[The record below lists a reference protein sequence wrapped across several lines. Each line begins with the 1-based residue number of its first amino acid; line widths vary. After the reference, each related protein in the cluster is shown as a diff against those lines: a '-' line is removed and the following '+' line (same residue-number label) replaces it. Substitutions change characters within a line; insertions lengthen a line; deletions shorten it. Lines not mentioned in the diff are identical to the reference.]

1 MSGILLLLEET
12 ALRRWAGHRQRS
24 TRAPPECPTPRQ
36 PLGDFDGQSQVGVL
50 VTVER
55 RKRESDVLD
64 SKVGMAEKCRL
75 FVGDS
80 KKLINRRQPLTWR
93 DKSGCTGSLKQGR
106 RGCVAGQDSLQP
118 PG

>member
-1 MSGILLLLEET
+1 MSGILLLVQET

-24 TRAPPECPTPRQ
+24 TRAPPESPTPRQ
-36 PLGDFDGQSQVGVL
+36 SLGDFSGQSQVGVL
-50 VTVER
+50 VTVKR
-55 RKRESDVLD
+55 RQCESDMLD
-64 SKVGMAEKCRL
+64 SKVGMAEKCRF

-80 KKLINRRQPLTWR
+80 KKPINRRQPLTWR